1 MTGTDSPR
9 VFIPP
14 PLLFAGT
21 LVGALLADGRLGGIQ
36 FEADWIEW
44 VGIGVM
50 LLGFLLIGAA
60 LGLFQL
66 MRTRPEPW
74 RPASALVTIGIYRFT
89 RNPMYLGMAA
99 IYLGAALFAHSLIAV
114 LLLAPLLA
122 IMDRIIIPREEAYLS
137 RRFGADYA
145 AFRRQVRRW
154 L

>member
-1 MTGTDSPR
+1 MAG
-9 VFIPP
+9 
-14 PLLFAGT
+14 LL
-21 LVGALLADGRLGGIQ
+21 LDGRLGGIQ

-66 MRTRPEPW
+66 LGTRAEPW
-74 RPASALVTIGIYRFT
+74 KPASALVTIGIYRFT

-99 IYLGAALFAHSLIAV
+99 IYLGAALFAHSLVAT
-114 LLLAPLLA
+114 LLLVPLLGF
-122 IMDRIIIPREEAYLS
+122 MDRIIIPREEAYLA

-145 AFRRQVRRW
+145 AFRRRVRRW